1 MVCMFFLFLVGIDKN
16 TFNLSDNICKG
27 VAAFIHFFGL
37 AIFSWTLLEG
47 IQLLKTLRSNQL
59 ADTNSSKYSDL
70 VRYLIGYG
78 SPLILTFIPLFM
90 SFILNNDAIEYM
102 STEYCWLHEESFIY
116 FFIVPVAVVVV
127 FNSYVFIVALLA
139 TKKARKRRTLTNSE
153 KIFGEIKT
161 WAFLSFL
168 LGLTWASGFLIQ
180 DGLQGFSYV
189 FVILNGSS
197 GIFLFVHTI
206 LVNEVVM
213 LELKIKLGL
222 VDQVE
227 LALNR
232 SGNRI
237 TASKSFSSSDH
248 KPKPRRRRPWGHQN
262 STSSDEMPPLPRPPR
277 KQLPRKK
284 VQDTD
289 RMRIAFED
297 HNIKENVSY
306 PSTPENT
313 SLSSSNSSNM
323 SSLMLPSSND
333 SLYRKQEQRHE
344 RPDRRSRDY
353 RQQHVQHDRLA
364 ELQNESKSKLRRH
377 ESVKW

>member
-1 MVCMFFLFLVGIDKN
+1 
-16 TFNLSDNICKG
+16 
-27 VAAFIHFFGL
+27 
-37 AIFSWTLLEG
+37 
-47 IQLLKTLRSNQL
+47 
-59 ADTNSSKYSDL
+59 
-70 VRYLIGYG
+70 
-78 SPLILTFIPLFM
+78 
-90 SFILNNDAIEYM
+90 
-102 STEYCWLHEESFIY
+102 
-116 FFIVPVAVVVV
+116 
-127 FNSYVFIVALLA
+127 
-139 TKKARKRRTLTNSE
+139 
-153 KIFGEIKT
+153 
-161 WAFLSFL
+161 
-168 LGLTWASGFLIQ
+168 
-180 DGLQGFSYV
+180 
-189 FVILNGSS
+189 
-197 GIFLFVHTI
+197 
-206 LVNEVVM
+206 M

-222 VDQVE
+222 VDQAE

-237 TASKSFSSSDH
+237 TASKMFKIFVDT
-248 KPKPRRRRPWGHQN
+248 PQPRRRRPWGDQN

-284 VQDTD
+284 VHDTD
-289 RMRIAFED
+289 RMRIAFKD

-333 SLYRKQEQRHE
+333 SLYKKQEQRHE